1 MKELMVLIFFK
12 KNRVIFSKYV
22 SFFDTRNKKNVKKGH
37 RILRGWTE
45 GAAGPNYRN
54 PPKTK
59 SKKFVKLTDHT
70 CTCNNLTSF
79 EDKTHPPETEI
90 VVNLLKFAWKNS

>member
-1 MKELMVLIFFK
+1 MVLIFFK

-45 GAAGPNYRN
+45 AQLDQI
-54 PPKTK
+54 T
-59 SKKFVKLTDHT
+59 
-70 CTCNNLTSF
+70 
-79 EDKTHPPETEI
+79 ETRQ
-90 VVNLLKFAWKNS
+90 K

>member
-1 MKELMVLIFFK
+1 MVLIFFK

-45 GAAGPNYRN
+45 AQLDQITETRQ
-54 PPKTK
+54 KQ
-59 SKKFVKLTDHT
+59 
-70 CTCNNLTSF
+70 NL
-79 EDKTHPPETEI
+79 
-90 VVNLLKFAWKNS
+90 KNS